1 MASRCRHRTSKPAD
15 GCEQSR
21 TVSDLSIIFALVFLA
36 ATFGAYWLYW
46 VFLFNRRER
55 EVINR
60 RLELNRQLRN
70 ASAVLAALREERGI
84 GLVRNPL
91 LRRASEWLTQ
101 TGTPINLKN
110 CAFAFLAISFGLI
123 VVCRMFGMGLASIP
137 LAMILAAIIIVL
149 YFARRRSQR
158 IAQFADQ
165 LPDTIDIIVR
175 GVRVG
180 LPFTSAVALVAR
192 EMPDPV
198 GTEFGMLAD
207 EIGFG
212 LDVRTALDNLY
223 RRVGQADLLF
233 LTVSVGIQVQT
244 GGNLGEILSR
254 LSRLM
259 RNRATM
265 RLKIRALSAEGRA
278 SALTLSAF
286 PFVLFFVVNFISP
299 TYYGAIWSNPIV
311 EPAVYFG
318 LLLLFIGNVIMYRMV
333 HFRY

>member
-1 MASRCRHRTSKPAD
+1 M
-15 GCEQSR
+15 
-21 TVSDLSIIFALVFLA
+21 SDLSIIFTLVFLA
-36 ATFGAYWLYW
+36 ATFGAYALYW
-46 VFLFNRRER
+46 TFLFNRRER
-55 EVINR
+55 QVINR
-60 RLELNRQLRN
+60 RLELNKQLRN

-84 GLVRNPL
+84 RFVRNPL
-91 LRRASEWLTQ
+91 LRQLSEWLTQ
-101 TGTPINLKN
+101 TGTPVSPKN
-110 CAFAFLAISFGLI
+110 CTLAFLAITIALIAVCKAFGI
-123 VVCRMFGMGLASIP
+123 GLASVP
-137 LAMILAAIIIVL
+137 LAMIAGAAAIVG
-149 YFARRRSQR
+149 YFVRRRAQR

-165 LPDTIDIIVR
+165 LPDAIDIIVR

-223 RRVGQADLLF
+223 RRVGQPDLLF
-233 LTVSVGIQVQT
+233 LTVSVGIQAQT
-244 GGNLGEILSR
+244 GGNLAEILSR

-265 RLKIRALSAEGRA
+265 RLKIKALSAEGRA
-278 SALTLSAF
+278 SAVTLSAF
-286 PFVLFFVVNFISP
+286 PFVLFFFVNFISP
-299 TYYGAIWSNPIV
+299 SYYGAIWSNPIV
-311 EPAVYFG
+311 EPAIYLG
-318 LLLLFIGNVIMYRMV
+318 LLLLFIGNVIMYLMV